1 MNDDLNLKLSLFLD
15 DELAKDESVNLLELV
30 QQQPELKT
38 RLQRFELVSNVIK
51 SENYVHAEPDFVGKV
66 SQSIRQEAVV
76 FAPAWQQRKSGF
88 QTLSAIAASVAII
101 AIIAFGG
108 ISLTSETSTPPATH
122 AANNKAVKEKITL
135 AAADEKLV
143 IKDKPIITAAINDEK
158 TNVDPRFIEYL
169 AAHDNSLYTAG
180 SPRLQSYARVVSN
193 GQR

>member
-38 RLQRFELVSNVIK
+38 RLQRYELVSNVIK
-51 SENYVHAEPDFVGKV
+51 SENFIHAEPDFVSKV
-66 SQSIRQEAVV
+66 SQSIKQEAVV
-76 FAPAWQQRKSGF
+76 FAPAWRQRKSGF

-108 ISLTSETSTPPATH
+108 ISLTPETSPPPSTV

-135 AAADEKLV
+135 AVAEEKLV

-169 AAHDNSLYTAG
+169 AAHDNSLYAAG
-180 SPRLQSYARVVSN
+180 SPGLQSYARVVSN